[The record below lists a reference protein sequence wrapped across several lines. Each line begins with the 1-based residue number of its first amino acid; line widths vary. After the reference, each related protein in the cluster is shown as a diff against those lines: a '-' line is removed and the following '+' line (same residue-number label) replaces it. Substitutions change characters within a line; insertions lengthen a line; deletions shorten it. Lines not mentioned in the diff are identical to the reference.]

1 MYSAARIEISQQGV
15 AVMEIQDRGAIQPG
29 SIRQPVQ
36 GEKEAPQAFANIS
49 DAFQK
54 SVTSSPAVDIRKA
67 AGALLAGSS
76 KKTAE
81 VSWTKGLS
89 VCGSPVLGPDGKLF
103 VSDSYPDKA
112 LHAFDPKTGTEMWK
126 KQIGGGQ
133 CQAPVLAPDG
143 SLLVVAGDGAIHALD
158 PADGGEKWKIPFGSS
173 GGSLTVYDDGR
184 ASLVSDGNA
193 LSIDLK
199 SRKITARTPL
209 SHGFEAPPVIARD
222 GTVYGGGH
230 DGSVYALESGTG
242 KEKWKCET
250 GGMLR
255 NSPTIGPD
263 GTVYAGCIGGTLHAI
278 DPTNGQSKWNFPT
291 GSWMLPSP
299 VIGQDGTVYVGNSDN
314 MLYAVDPVSGKHKW
328 EFYIGGELRVEPV
341 PAENGLLYVVTDRNM
356 VLCLDQESGLKL
368 MQYHADS
375 YVHCPPACDGNGN
388 FFFGC
393 NNGKLYAMNVPSIE
407 QKAEF
412 EKVAK
417 NPEAEPL
424 KQTGTV
430 EQNDEFVV
438 IDGIKLKVNREKT
451 EKSQ

>member
-1 MYSAARIEISQQGV
+1 MAGFSSA
-15 AVMEIQDRGAIQPG
+15 
-29 SIRQPVQ
+29 
-36 GEKEAPQAFANIS
+36 
-49 DAFQK
+49 
-54 SVTSSPAVDIRKA
+54 
-67 AGALLAGSS
+67 
-76 KKTAE
+76 TATLTNR
-81 VSWTKGLS
+81 ST
-89 VCGSPVLGPDGKLF
+89 
-103 VSDSYPDKA
+103 
-112 LHAFDPKTGTEMWK
+112 AFDPKTGTEVWK

-184 ASLVSDGNA
+184 ASMMSDGTL

-199 SRKITARTPL
+199 NRKITSRTPI
-209 SHGFEAPPVIARD
+209 HQGFEASPVLGPD

-230 DGSVYALESGTG
+230 DGSVYALEQGTG
-242 KEKWKCET
+242 KEKWKCDT

-255 NSPTIGPD
+255 NSPTVGPD
-263 GTVYAGCIGGTLHAI
+263 GTVYAGCIGKSLVAI
-278 DPTNGQSKWNFPT
+278 DPANGGNKWSFPT
-291 GSWMLPSP
+291 SHWILPSP

-393 NNGKLYAMNVPSIE
+393 NNSKLYAMNVPSIE
-407 QKAEF
+407 QKVEF

-424 KQTGTV
+424 QQAGTV
-430 EQNDEFVV
+430 ERDDEFVV

-451 EKSQ
+451 GESK

>member
-1 MYSAARIEISQQGV
+1 
-15 AVMEIQDRGAIQPG
+15 MEIQDRGAIQSG
-29 SIRQPVQ
+29 SIRQCGQ
-36 GEKEAPQAFANIS
+36 GEKEAPQTFPNIS
-49 DAFQK
+49 DVFQK
-54 SVTSSPAVDIRKA
+54 SVTSSPTVDIRKA

-81 VSWTKGLS
+81 VKWTKDLS
-89 VCGSPVLGPDGKLF
+89 VCGSPVLGRDGRLF

-112 LHAFDPKTGTEMWK
+112 LHAFEPGTGTEMWK
-126 KQIGGGQ
+126 KQIGGGE
-133 CQAPVLAPDG
+133 CHAPVLASDG

-158 PADGGEKWKIPFGSS
+158 PADGGEKWKIPL
-173 GGSLTVYDDGR
+173 GGEGGQLTVYDDNR
-184 ASLVSDGNA
+184 ASIMSGGNL

-199 SRKITARTPL
+199 SRKITARTPINQE
-209 SHGFEAPPVIARD
+209 FEAPPVLGRD

-230 DGSVYALESGTG
+230 DGSVYALEPGTG

-255 NSPTIGPD
+255 NSPTVGPD
-263 GTVYAGCIGGTLHAI
+263 GTVYAGCIGKSLVAI
-278 DPTNGQSKWNFPT
+278 DPANGRSKWSFPT
-291 GSWMLPSP
+291 SHWILPSP
-299 VIGQDGTVYVGNSDN
+299 VLGQDGTVYVGNSDN

-328 EFYIGGELRVEPV
+328 EFCIGGELRVEPA

-356 VLCLDQESGLKL
+356 VFCLDQESGLKL

-393 NNGKLYAMNVPSIE
+393 NNGKLYAVNVPSIE

-412 EKVAK
+412 ENVAR
-417 NPEAEPL
+417 NPEAEPIL
-424 KQTGTV
+424 QAGKV
-430 EQNDEFVV
+430 EQDDEFVV

-451 EKSQ
+451 EKGR